1 MRILDKLVAAL
12 GIIVGG
18 IAVIFE
24 LLVAFG
30 VNISADQQTAI
41 AAVAGL
47 VLAVLGV
54 WFHPSTPVGHRGP

>member
-1 MRILDKLVAAL
+1 MNKVVAAL
-12 GIIVGG
+12 GIVVGS

-30 VNISADQQTAI
+30 VNITSNQQTAI
-41 AAVAGL
+41 AAVAGV

-54 WFHPSTPVGHRGP
+54 WFHPSIPVGVKEK